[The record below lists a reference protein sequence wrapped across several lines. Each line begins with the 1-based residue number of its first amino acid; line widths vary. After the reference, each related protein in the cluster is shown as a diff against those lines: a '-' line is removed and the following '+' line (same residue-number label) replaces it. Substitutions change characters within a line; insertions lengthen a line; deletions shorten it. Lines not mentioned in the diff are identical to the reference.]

1 MKKFL
6 LIAFLLIL
14 PLTLTFS
21 SSRQTVAEENTTGF
35 IQVQTAAFSD
45 GSVLQGFYFSAN
57 EKFLTDSGATQ
68 TEIQNFR
75 LALKSNI
82 NRLKNLM
89 VANFTLI
96 YLENPKAEFAI
107 GENGGLEI
115 VSIYDQTNDAY
126 GFQLQFNSKVVWD
139 FYHPKSNDDQDV
151 SQSEKQES
159 FVSTERSQG
168 QIIFAQE
175 LAGFEGTAGQYFVQL
190 YLSAVQGVD
199 VSQSYNPLLIYDYA
213 ISSSKVH
220 SNADN
225 TYVDAN
231 GLYHHLWQRTIQ
243 SSVENDQIVLYYYQ
257 VHAQWWYLAII
268 GVAVLVVLAGSGI
281 LLICK
286 RRNKNKTNQKQNL
299 Q

>member
-6 LIAFLLIL
+6 MMMLLLIL
-14 PLTLTFS
+14 PLALTFS
-21 SSRQTVAEENTTGF
+21 GESQTLAEEKTTGF
-35 IQVQTAAFSD
+35 IQVQTVSYAD
-45 GSVLQGFYFSAN
+45 GGVLQGFYFSAN
-57 EKFLTDSGATQ
+57 EKFLTDNGATQ
-68 TEIQNFR
+68 SDIQSFR

-96 YLENPKAEFAI
+96 YVQNPKAEYAI
-107 GENGGLEI
+107 GEGGGLQI
-115 VSIYDQTNDAY
+115 SSVYDQVNDAY
-126 GFQLQFNSKVVWD
+126 GFQLYFKDRDAWD
-139 FYHPKSNDDQDV
+139 FYHPKSNDDQDL
-151 SQSEKQES
+151 SQSNKQES

-175 LAGFEGTAGQYFVQL
+175 LSGYQGTVGQYFQQL
-190 YLSAVQGVD
+190 YLSAVQGTD

-220 SNADN
+220 SNADS
-225 TYVDAN
+225 TYSDVN

-243 SSVENDQIVLYYYQ
+243 SSIENDQIVLYYYQ
-257 VHAQWWYLAII
+257 VHAEWWYLTII
-268 GVAVLVVLAGSGI
+268 GAAVMIVLVGCGI
-281 LLICK
+281 VMIRNRKQKIK
-286 RRNKNKTNQKQNL
+286 REQNF

>member
-1 MKKFL
+1 
-6 LIAFLLIL
+6 
-14 PLTLTFS
+14 
-21 SSRQTVAEENTTGF
+21 
-35 IQVQTAAFSD
+35 
-45 GSVLQGFYFSAN
+45 
-57 EKFLTDSGATQ
+57 
-68 TEIQNFR
+68 
-75 LALKSNI
+75 
-82 NRLKNLM
+82 M

-115 VSIYDQTNDAY
+115 VSVYDQTNDAY
-126 GFQLQFNSKVVWD
+126 GFQLQFNSKDVWD

-175 LAGFEGTAGQYFVQL
+175 LSGFEGTVGQYFVQL

-220 SNADN
+220 SNADS
-225 TYVDAN
+225 TYVDAS

-243 SSVENDQIVLYYYQ
+243 SSVENDQVVLYYYQ

-286 RRNKNKTNQKQNL
+286 RRNTNQNQNL